1 MNHSTE
7 QPTDQECEEGSWFER
22 RQNIDSEW
30 AEVSLTTRTGDHVS
44 YRIPRRTLFKD
55 LDEALT
61 D

>member
-1 MNHSTE
+1 VNHTTE
-7 QPTDQECEEGSWFER
+7 QARDQDSEDGSWFEH
-22 RQNIDSEW
+22 RQNIDGEW
-30 AEVSLTTRTGDHVS
+30 AEVSLTTCNGDHVS

>member
-1 MNHSTE
+1 MDHSTE
-7 QPTDQECEEGSWFER
+7 QADSGESTEGSWFEHR
-22 RQNIDSEW
+22 KNIDGEW
-30 AEVSLTTRTGDHVS
+30 AEVSLTTCNGDHVS

>member
-7 QPTDQECEEGSWFER
+7 QVSDPETEEDLWFEHR
-22 RQNIDSEW
+22 ENIDGEW
-30 AEVSLTTRTGDHVS
+30 AEVSLTTCNGDHVS